1 MPESSIDINKFLE
14 LNEFSNSKFL
24 IFGEE
29 PSLVVKVKNHALAKE
44 DLRMIEKVYLKMEQE
59 DFEQNFHQ
67 AVLSNSL
74 FNEKKAVFINL
85 DKNRLNKGLI
95 QAFQTISEANTNN
108 LIFIEVKSISKK
120 TILKDVVPIF
130 ESSAH
135 IVECSM
141 TYDSNV
147 KDFLKANLPKIINDE
162 KNINNLINMYEGNF
176 SLLINDLEILKVLD
190 LKNEEDIL
198 NVFNDNGIRKSSR
211 LIEHVSKRETKK
223 ALEILESM
231 KSNDRNSIGL
241 LIWVLARDC
250 QALSSLKES
259 KTNLRSFNI
268 WDSQVKWYNALS
280 KRVSVRQI
288 KESINN
294 LDKADKSLK
303 GIIDADPWTKAKDVV
318 LELSA

>member
-1 MPESSIDINKFLE
+1 MPDSNIDINKFLE

-44 DLRMIEKVYLKMEQE
+44 DLRMIEKVYLNMEYE

-85 DKNRLNKGLI
+85 NKNRLNKGLI
-95 QAFQTISEANTNN
+95 QSFQTISEANTNN
-108 LIFIEVKSISKK
+108 LIFIEVKNISRK
-120 TILKDVVPIF
+120 TILKDVIPIF

-141 TYDSNV
+141 VYDSNV
-147 KDFLKANLPKIINDE
+147 KDFLKVNLPKIINNE
-162 KNINNLINMYEGNF
+162 KNINNLINMYEDNF
-176 SLLINDLEILKVLD
+176 SLLVNDLEILKVLD
-190 LKNEEDIL
+190 LKNEEEIL
-198 NVFNDNGIRKSSR
+198 NIFNDNGIRKSSR
-211 LIEHVSKRETKK
+211 LIEHISKRETKQ
-223 ALEILESM
+223 AVEILESM
-231 KSNDRNSIGL
+231 KSKDRNSINL
-241 LIWVLARDC
+241 LIWILARDC
-250 QALSSLKES
+250 QVLSSLKERN
-259 KTNLRSFNI
+259 TNLKSFNI

-280 KRVSVRQI
+280 ERVSVQQI

-303 GIIDADPWTKAKDVV
+303 GITDDDPWTKTKDVV